1 MLGKQPG
8 DAILQNA
15 AHGVERSKDNDSIS
29 GVCGID
35 GRLQGQHGG
44 FEQGRRDVFADVLG
58 EPSGLRQVIAQ
69 LCQVRLPSANG
80 RRASSLG
87 R

>member
-15 AHGVERSKDNDSIS
+15 AHGVERSKDHDSIS
-29 GVCGID
+29 GVRSID

-44 FEQGRRDVFADVLG
+44 FEPCRRDLFTGILG
-58 EPSGLRQVIAQ
+58 TPSGLQAV
-69 LCQVRLPSANG
+69 S
-80 RRASSLG
+80 
-87 R
+87 